1 MPATLNTPRSEAL
14 RSAPADSWVAMSEDE
29 TRIIAT
35 GATYEEVSKRL
46 DEAGVKDS
54 VIIKTPKSWL
64 RFAI

>member
-14 RSAPADSWVAMSEDE
+14 RSASPDSWVAMSEDE

-46 DEAGVKDS
+46 DEAGVQDS
-54 VIIKTPKSWL
+54 VIIKTPKSWR

>member
-14 RSAPADSWVAMSEDE
+14 RSAPSDSWVAMSEDE